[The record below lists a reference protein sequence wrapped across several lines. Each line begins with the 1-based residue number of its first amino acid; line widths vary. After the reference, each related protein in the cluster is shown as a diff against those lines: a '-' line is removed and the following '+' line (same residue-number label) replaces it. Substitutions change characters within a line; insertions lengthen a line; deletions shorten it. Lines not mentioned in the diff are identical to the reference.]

1 MYVYLQLKSTKF
13 TLSSTFID
21 MKARDLPSITTT
33 NRLVFELEE
42 QEGDVAEKHKRQFDA
57 CVKQADEQ
65 IEKLLAEKK
74 QLEQEI
80 RRQSQQFRQV
90 LEERDAD
97 VQVEYAKMLA
107 EVRDHIEDTKQQL
120 TEAIESRTAKQLQVK
135 HCPPPSLANEADV
148 HESHMLQQLVVAKS
162 KEVTALQA
170 QFHALEAE
178 LARPAAI
185 KRKADALDGSHE
197 YSAEAVAQEKKH
209 LQDEIDML
217 METDLALRDKAT
229 QSRLLA
235 AQHEQNE
242 SMRREVAEVEQE
254 AANVAASVA
263 ALSSRL
269 QTQLRVLASSSST
282 GALLTRLYT
291 FIVSHDKDTPI
302 AMADVLAASVSVPK
316 RRRAVH

>member
-1 MYVYLQLKSTKF
+1 MSYV
-13 TLSSTFID
+13 
-21 MKARDLPSITTT
+21 
-33 NRLVFELEE
+33 
-42 QEGDVAEKHKRQFDA
+42 
-57 CVKQADEQ
+57 ADEQ

-97 VQVEYAKMLA
+97 VQVSCA
-107 EVRDHIEDTKQQL
+107 T
-120 TEAIESRTAKQLQVK
+120 SRL
-135 HCPPPSLANEADV
+135 CE
-148 HESHMLQQLVVAKS
+148 QQLVVAKS

-178 LARPAAI
+178 LARPVAI

-217 METDLALRDKAT
+217 METDLSLRDK
-229 QSRLLA
+229 
-235 AQHEQNE
+235 
-242 SMRREVAEVEQE
+242 VEQE

-302 AMADVLAASVSVPK
+302 AMADVCPSPNEGVQCIDLLVQVGVVVHTDDRLHLRQTLATA
-316 RRRAVH
+316 

>member
-1 MYVYLQLKSTKF
+1 MSYV
-13 TLSSTFID
+13 
-21 MKARDLPSITTT
+21 
-33 NRLVFELEE
+33 
-42 QEGDVAEKHKRQFDA
+42 
-57 CVKQADEQ
+57 ADEQ

-97 VQVEYAKMLA
+97 VQVMCE
-107 EVRDHIEDTKQQL
+107 
-120 TEAIESRTAKQLQVK
+120 
-135 HCPPPSLANEADV
+135 
-148 HESHMLQQLVVAKS
+148 QQLVVAKS

-217 METDLALRDKAT
+217 METDLALRDK
-229 QSRLLA
+229 
-235 AQHEQNE
+235 
-242 SMRREVAEVEQE
+242 VEQE

-263 ALSSRL
+263 ALSGRL

-302 AMADVLAASVSVPK
+302 AMADVCPSPNEGVQCIDLLVQVGVVVHTDDRLHLRQTLATA
-316 RRRAVH
+316 

>member
-1 MYVYLQLKSTKF
+1 MSYV
-13 TLSSTFID
+13 
-21 MKARDLPSITTT
+21 
-33 NRLVFELEE
+33 
-42 QEGDVAEKHKRQFDA
+42 
-57 CVKQADEQ
+57 ADEQ

-97 VQVEYAKMLA
+97 VQVMCE
-107 EVRDHIEDTKQQL
+107 
-120 TEAIESRTAKQLQVK
+120 
-135 HCPPPSLANEADV
+135 
-148 HESHMLQQLVVAKS
+148 QQLVVAKS

-197 YSAEAVAQEKKH
+197 YSAEAVAQGTYMLPWTSFERVGIEKKH

-217 METDLALRDKAT
+217 METDLALRDK
-229 QSRLLA
+229 
-235 AQHEQNE
+235 
-242 SMRREVAEVEQE
+242 VEQE

-263 ALSSRL
+263 ALSGRL

-302 AMADVLAASVSVPK
+302 AMADVCPSPNEGVQCIDLLVQVGVVVHTDDRLHLRQTLATA
-316 RRRAVH
+316 